1 MMLYQIFEIDEN
13 YNILVSLKG
22 ITTLQKSSFSL
33 TLCDSSFFF
42 CSKGMKVIQAI
53 KITVMFRSYF
63 S

>member
-42 CSKGMKVIQAI
+42 VLKE
-53 KITVMFRSYF
+53 
-63 S
+63 